1 MTIAQQFL
9 TIAIPFGDGSEWCDI
24 GDVERV
30 IAELGNPARAD
41 IAEALRATGVIQ
53 FAHGRS
59 RSVRRTRFSFFRKSL
74 NDSSCFSRATRSCA

>member
-24 GDVERV
+24 GDVERA

-41 IAEALRATGVIQ
+41 IAKALRATGVIH
-53 FAHGRS
+53 FASIHAIAPETVG
-59 RSVRRTRFSFFRKSL
+59 
-74 NDSSCFSRATRSCA
+74 SRAHLLIEATVDGDAEIGRAHV